1 MIILCVQN
9 LDIFDKHLNVG
20 QLYSFSFE
28 TGSKNGL
35 INELITERVYGIYQ
49 DNEDLK
55 TLNEAKKLLEK
66 KRSPDIQFIVQGKQ
80 FSAHKDVLSIRSS
93 YFANMFSSGMQ
104 ESFQTNLTLTDISS
118 KAFGAL
124 LKYLYQGTI
133 PPDEGIVKE
142 LIVYS
147 EKILFHRLK
156 AHCEKALMKHLNEEN
171 VIELY
176 QLSKLSAAENLKEA
190 AFEFLGKNMGYFAD
204 QLAAFSAQQLEERN
218 WEGFIDE

>member
-1 MIILCVQN
+1 MIILCVKN

-147 EKILFHRLK
+147 EKILLHRLK